1 MRCLPDNGRGAIVAV
16 EATGED
22 GMSEAGAT
30 RTAWPELPL
39 AAWADTCQAL
49 HLWTQMVG
57 KVRCAQSPWVNHS
70 WHVALYVTTRGLTT
84 SPIPHGTRTF
94 QIDFD
99 FLAHRLV
106 VQTGDGGVG
115 GFALHPQSVAAF
127 YRRLMHELDRL
138 GLHVDIHKVPNEL
151 VEPIRFDRD
160 EAPRPYDAEYATRY
174 WRVLAQ
180 VDRVLKVFRA
190 RFIGKCSPVHY
201 FWGAPDLAV
210 TRFSGRVAPPH
221 PGGIPNL
228 PDWITRDAYSH
239 EVSSAGFWAGGGP
252 VPDAAFY
259 SYAYPEPAGFADA
272 PVRPDAAFYHR
283 ELREFVLPYDA
294 VRTAVDPDTTLLA
307 FLQSSYAAAADLA
320 HWDRRALERAELPP
334 AMDR

>member
-1 MRCLPDNGRGAIVAV
+1 MPCLPANGRGAIVAAK
-16 EATGED
+16 ATGED
-22 GMSEAGAT
+22 AMSEAGAI

-70 WHVALYVTTRGLTT
+70 WHVALYVTARGLTT

-99 FLAHRLV
+99 LLAHRLV
-106 VQTGDGGVG
+106 VQTGEGDVG
-115 GFALHPQSVAAF
+115 GFDLQPQSVAAF
-127 YRRLMHELDRL
+127 YRRLMRELDQL

-151 VEPIRFDRD
+151 VAPLRFDRD
-160 EAPRPYDAEYATRY
+160 EASRPYDAEYATRY

-210 TRFSGRVAPPH
+210 TRFSGREAPPH

-252 VPDAAFY
+252 MPDAAF
-259 SYAYPEPAGFADA
+259 
-272 PVRPDAAFYHR
+272 
-283 ELREFVLPYDA
+283 
-294 VRTAVDPDTTLLA
+294 
-307 FLQSSYAAAADLA
+307 
-320 HWDRRALERAELPP
+320 
-334 AMDR
+334 